1 MPWLLLIVGSLV
13 GLALLGSPSGLK
25 PTEASLVWA
34 GCAFCLELAAPHL
47 PRFGFASTAAG
58 VWLGLVYQ
66 FPKFAWLSALAASL
80 AVMVRVLRSRQPAA
94 HGLIEAMADLQPLLL
109 ALGVSKAFHMPPL
122 MAPLWFLL
130 WWLQPAILLPLLDS
144 EIGREWSLV
153 RVRLVSMG
161 LVTASLAALSALI
174 APATPAAPVLLAL
187 ALYLAA
193 NSVTA
198 AVRSVDAEDQLVTS
212 RQKQRGLEQRE
223 AGLEKMERG
232 LLATDKKQR
241 QTGTELEV
249 RLQTYQLIDEM
260 LESIPRRPVFQGV
273 ADMIVERLQH
283 RFSVANVLLFWP
295 EQQQLVPVAWVSAH
309 GDRVASAQLTQQTE
323 PSALRAVQSGEI
335 QIDKSGQGSNRL
347 FPEDQWA
354 VAVPLPGRGCFYLG
368 NPYLRELSQEDV
380 HFLEILAR
388 HSLLVLDAATWY
400 NTLQTSLHSE
410 AATAA
415 RNEALVQR
423 LALVIDGVTQLI
435 RLRDPQAMLESAGRI
450 LAPVIP
456 HRLFYAHTGSLV
468 VQQGEG
474 PAEPLQALAAR
485 VNDQQLPLLL
495 ETPHRLAV
503 PLMSERGALGGIVL
517 ERDSPPFCRED
528 QDILSVLSYQLGSAM
543 VSAQLYAEL
552 QKTHSALRDSQAQLM
567 QSSKMAAVGQLAGGV
582 AHELNT
588 PLGAVSLAI
597 EAAQLNLESKPDR
610 AAARLQRASKAVT
623 QMKEIVS
630 KLLFYSRDARSGWR
644 EAELNQVIEDTLQ
657 LVGHQLRLDNIEVIQ
672 ELGEVPPILANANE
686 IQQML
691 TNLILNAR
699 DAMLS
704 PGATGKQLFLTTGVW
719 DQGVWVKVKD
729 QGSGMA
735 PEVAERIFEPFF
747 TTKEVGKGTGLG
759 LSVTSQLVQQHGGT
773 ITVHSQPGQGAE
785 FEVRLP
791 TTPPGES

>member
-1 MPWLLLIVGSLV
+1 MSWLLLIVGSLV

-25 PTEASLVWA
+25 PTETSLVWA
-34 GCAFCLELAAPHL
+34 GCAFCLELAAPQL

-58 VWLGLVYQ
+58 MWLGLVYQ
-66 FPKFAWLSALAASL
+66 FPQMAWLSALAACL
-80 AVMVRVLRSRQPAA
+80 AVLGRILRSRQMAG
-94 HGLIEAMADLQPLLL
+94 HGLIEALSDLQPLLL
-109 ALGVSKAFHMPPL
+109 AMGLGKALHLPL
-122 MAPLWFLL
+122 IMAPVWFLL
-130 WWLQPAILLPLLDS
+130 WWVQPATLLPLLDS
-144 EIGREWSLV
+144 VTGREWSLL
-153 RVRLVSMG
+153 RARLLSMG
-161 LVTASLAALSALI
+161 LMTALLAALSGLI

-187 ALYLAA
+187 ALYGAA
-193 NSVTA
+193 SSVT
-198 AVRSVDAEDQLVTS
+198 SVVHSLDAENQTVSS

-223 AGLEKMERG
+223 VGLEKMERG
-232 LLATDKKQR
+232 LQATDQKQR

-295 EQQQLVPVAWVSAH
+295 DQQQLVPVAWVSSH
-309 GDRVASAQLTQQTE
+309 GDRVASAQLTRQTE

-335 QIDKSGQGSNRL
+335 QIDKSGQGNNRL

-368 NPYLRELSQEDV
+368 NPYVRDLSQEDV

-400 NTLQTSLHSE
+400 NTLQTSLQSE
-410 AATAA
+410 AATAV

-456 HRLFYAHTGSLV
+456 HRLFYAQTGTLA

-474 PAEPLQALAAR
+474 APEPLQALATR
-485 VNDQQLPLLL
+485 VNEQQLPLLL
-495 ETPHRLAV
+495 EKPHRLAV

-552 QKTHSALRDSQAQLM
+552 QKTHAALRDSQAQLM

-610 AAARLQRASKAVT
+610 AAARLQRATKAVT

-644 EAELNQVIEDTLQ
+644 EAELNPVIEDTLQ

-686 IQQML
+686 IQQIL

-704 PGATGKQLFLTTGVW
+704 PGATGKQLLLTTGVW
-719 DQGVWVKVKD
+719 DQGVWVRVKD

-759 LSVTSQLVQQHGGT
+759 LSVTAQLVQQHGGT
-773 ITVHSQPGQGAE
+773 IRVDSQPGQGTE

-791 TTPPGES
+791 MAPPEES